1 MTLER
6 KEEILKHAIQMFP
19 LESKPEDAPVLIRL
33 LMEYDEVRSLVSCTL
48 DNYSYHRDSAEA
60 YLLTGQL
67 KTALRH
73 AKLCNKYR
81 DEKIIERND
90 IIAKIK
96 FMSGDIKGGLEA
108 INKYNA
114 LGKKRTLDIVK
125 FILEAYGERIDLE
138 YLRSKYG
145 IIFKYIEQHFG
156 NWDSAV
162 YKAEK
167 HTITTFPLNPI
178 QFRDSKYYDES
189 FLKCLKDA
197 ETSLGGLSQQNK
209 LLRSIYDFIQ
219 NKDYLKAINEI
230 DNHQECN
237 DTFYQGLKCKILFLI
252 GDLNSII
259 INDSYSRTFWGME
272 YFIRAKLLS
281 SVPITATDLF
291 NISSFNSGLDYRFL
305 QNYETFIIKVLE
317 SKILGFQN
325 LIGTSINEYFIGK
338 IDSNNFQEIL
348 EELARVIFEDIE
360 KKVIELVGPN
370 TRWISEYTL
379 YTIIK
384 DTFSDIEVKRYYSP
398 QWLKPQ
404 NFDIYIPEF
413 ALAIE
418 YNGQQHYEP
427 IEYFGGME
435 AFVKTVERDARKKA
449 LSEIN
454 NIKLVL
460 VKYDEDF
467 EDVIKEL
474 KSIILRKQ
482 D

>member
-1 MTLER
+1 MELED
-6 KEEILKHAIQMFP
+6 KEEVLKYAIRMFP
-19 LESKPEDAPVLIRL
+19 LELKPEDAPVLIRL
-33 LMEYDEVRSLVSCTL
+33 LKEYEELRNLVSCTL

-60 YLLTGQL
+60 YILTGQL
-67 KTALRH
+67 NIALRH

-96 FMSGDIKGGLEA
+96 FMSGNVKDGLEA

-125 FILEAYGERIDLE
+125 FILEAYSKGIDLE

-156 NWDSAV
+156 NWDSAM

-167 HTITTFPLNPI
+167 HRITTFPLKPI
-178 QFRDSKYYDES
+178 QFRDSKYYDERFQES
-189 FLKCLKDA
+189 LKDA
-197 ETSLGGLSQQNK
+197 EISLGGLSQQNK

-219 NKDYLKAINEI
+219 NKDYLRAINEI
-230 DNHQECN
+230 DTHPECK
-237 DTFYQGLKCKILFLI
+237 DTFYQGLKCKVLFLI
-252 GDLNSII
+252 GDLKSII
-259 INDSYSRTFWGME
+259 NNDSYTKTFWGKE

-281 SVPITATDLF
+281 DIPITATDLF
-291 NISSFNSGLDYRFL
+291 NISFFNSGLDYRFL

-317 SKILGFQN
+317 RKILDFPK

-338 IDSNNFQEIL
+338 IDSNNFQEII
-348 EELARVIFEDIE
+348 EELARVIYKDIE
-360 KKVIELVGPN
+360 EKVIAQVGPD
-370 TRWISEYTL
+370 TRWIREYTL

-384 DTFSDIEVKRYYSP
+384 DTFSEYEVIRYYSP

-404 NFDIYIPEF
+404 NFDIFIPEF
-413 ALAIE
+413 SLALE

-435 AFVKTVERDARKKA
+435 GFVKTVERDSRKKA

-467 EDVIKEL
+467 EDVIKKL
-474 KSIILRKQ
+474 KAIILRK
-482 D
+482 